1 MGYATTKFEVSG
13 KVQGFFFRKYTKAKA
28 VELGL
33 VGWCK
38 NTPCGTVEG
47 EFEYEVQ
54 EQNHNEQQSSTT
66 TTRRWGADAFRQYAF
81 RYWLSN
87 TGPPHSRIDG
97 CSFSEE
103 VISDVQRF
111 DRFRVVR

>member
-1 MGYATTKFEVSG
+1 MAYATTKFEVSG
-13 KVQGFFFRKYTKAKA
+13 KVQGVFFRKYSQAKA

-66 TTRRWGADAFRQYAF
+66 TTRHWGAEAF

-87 TGPPHSRIDG
+87 TGSPHSRIDR

-111 DRFRVVR
+111 DMFRVVR

>member
-1 MGYATTKFEVSG
+1 MRYATTKFEVSG
-13 KVQGFFFRKYTKAKA
+13 KVQGVFFRKYTKAKA

-33 VGWCK
+33 AGWCR

-54 EQNHNEQQSSTT
+54 ENHEQSST
-66 TTRRWGADAFRQYAF
+66 RHWGAGAF

-87 TGPPHSRIDG
+87 TGSPHSYIDG
-97 CSFSEE
+97 CKFSEE

-111 DRFRVVR
+111 DRFRVVH